1 MMKTITIDQMI
12 QITTE
17 MFNDYVEP
25 VALSLM
31 CGEVPNTTFIIHRI
45 GSEGNDIFPRVR
57 FKNTV
62 NISIFKCDIW
72 LDDILLLCRKCKMY
86 LVTESVF
93 RVVSVFVMLYPLYQT
108 QYMDFRTNVNTDY
121 DSMLAGAGYASYRLI
136 SDKYQFQDEVERV
149 CLDLVYYYSMSM
161 INCYKYAPKDTQ
173 LKNLTDSLLLKYQQ
187 YMLLNYN
194 HAFRL
199 ARRFKSY
206 TNLVSLDG
214 FIRMEPTRS

>member
-45 GSEGNDIFPRVR
+45 GSDGNDLFPRVR

-62 NISIFKCDIW
+62 NISVFKCDIW

-86 LVTESVF
+86 LVTEQYSESYLF
-93 RVVSVFVMLYPLYQT
+93 SQCCIHYIRHSIWIFGQT
-108 QYMDFRTNVNTDY
+108 
-121 DSMLAGAGYASYRLI
+121 
-136 SDKYQFQDEVERV
+136 
-149 CLDLVYYYSMSM
+149 
-161 INCYKYAPKDTQ
+161 
-173 LKNLTDSLLLKYQQ
+173 
-187 YMLLNYN
+187 
-194 HAFRL
+194 
-199 ARRFKSY
+199 
-206 TNLVSLDG
+206 
-214 FIRMEPTRS
+214 